1 MADANQQAQ
10 ELAQTMAKLN
20 EEMAL
25 YGRTTVQSEQ
35 ARTDANM
42 KAKYGINNF
51 SAGTAQAAKALE
63 GLGGAAIAGM
73 KAMAEGRKGAAAF
86 NGAMDELAT
95 SAMAAGAALALLAP
109 GGIIIKAFIA
119 ATTAATVGLI
129 KYNQMTLDMVDK
141 LHKGYQGMSKSGAAA
156 SDGMTGLFNDA
167 KKLGLSMGELDGFVS
182 LVAEHSQD
190 FALFAGSV
198 SEGRKQIADMGGAL
212 KSSRTEFF
220 NMGMTT
226 QDVNA
231 GMASFLRLQGRTGQA
246 QKMTTDQLAAGA
258 KAYMLEM
265 DGLAKLTGQNKKDLE
280 DQRMKMLNHSKAA
293 ATLRL
298 MERNG
303 NEKGAKALQSFTN
316 MMGLAGPGVQEG
328 IMAMLNGSL
337 SDPEAQKLFRGSAG
351 EARVVIDMIKNQQI
365 SAVEGAQRLG
375 KALGTVSE
383 GMLEN
388 ASINSAYGDSFTA
401 VAEAQRGRV
410 FSENDLVKQE
420 QKMLADRAKQ
430 IAGADAVVAAQ
441 TQLYNT
447 QIAANETLERMML
460 SNAASAQAFA
470 NKLADASNE
479 AATQLQKLANIVEKL
494 VGKLITSFEKKGE
507 NEKTGVLAGTAVGG
521 ILGNLG
527 GGALG
532 TYIGGALGTAV
543 AGPAGTVIG
552 AALGRTVGQYLG
564 TLLGGAGGY
573 GTGGAVGS
581 MMDSSDRRGVDR
593 RAAGGP
599 VSKSTPYLVGE
610 QGPEIFVPK
619 AAGDIV
625 PNDRL
630 GAGSAIGGNFSAA
643 IDEMFKDVK
652 KQEKIL
658 DVDTIRQKQFS
669 DLQKRYFDTY
679 GGFMKDVIEQVE
691 DNDPTDTTSTIG
703 RMFSG
708 MMGMFGGGG
717 GSGLQMPRAS
727 NIMGMGGGQGLQKTS
742 QTDLA
747 KMGLNIK
754 TGDVQAGGAGISP
767 KLIEMAKAI
776 QGGVPGFGYF
786 SAFNDKFHQEK
797 APSSKHT
804 QGLAA
809 DFTTIREPSVED
821 GKQITNWL
829 KSMGASVA
837 IDEYRNPS
845 ANAVGK
851 GHFHVEIPAF
861 EYGGDIPAGQLGIAG
876 ENGKPEIITGPASV
890 TSNNDI
896 MGAFNAMNGL
906 LAQSVGRLDDLL
918 RAQKDNN
925 DISSKMLRM
934 QT

>member
-42 KAKYGINNF
+42 KAKYGIENF
-51 SAGTAQAAKALE
+51 GAGTAQAAKALE
-63 GLGGAAIAGM
+63 SLGGAALASM
-73 KAMAEGRKGAAAF
+73 KAMAEGKKGANAF
-86 NGAMDELAT
+86 NSALDEMA
-95 SAMAAGAALALLAP
+95 SAVMAAGAALALLVP
-109 GGIIIKAFIA
+109 GGIIFKALTA
-119 ATTAATVGLI
+119 AVTAATVAYI
-129 KYNQMTLDMVDK
+129 KFTQMTLDMVAN
-141 LHKGYQGMSKSGAAA
+141 LSKGFQGLSKSGAAA
-156 SDGMTGLFNDA
+156 ADGMSGLYSDS
-167 KKLGLSMGELDGFVS
+167 KKLGLSMGELDSFVQ
-182 LVAEHSQD
+182 LVAENSKD

-198 SEGRKQIADMGGAL
+198 SDGRKRIAAMGQAIEG
-212 KSSRTEFF
+212 SRVELF
-220 NMGMTT
+220 NLGMTT
-226 QDVNA
+226 QDINA
-231 GMASFLRLQGRTGQA
+231 GMAGYIKLQTRLGQA
-246 QKMTTDQLAAGA
+246 QTMTTQQLATGA
-258 KAYMLEM
+258 LAYLKEQ
-265 DGLAKLTGQNKKDLE
+265 DALTKLTGQSRQEMEQQRERALQKEQFAAKIQELRNNGQKEAAERLLKLNSIYEAAGPQTASAFQASITGNLSNADAQKANLASNGEMLRTSRLVIEGRMSEVEAAQTTGLAIKQTANTIGTTLGQFGAYNNTFGELHEQLKLSQMATGNLVTNYDKILADQKNQMAGTDAMTRANSELINRQIAYNKQMEDLMMTNVPAAQKSV
-280 DQRMKMLNHSKAA
+280 DALARSSMKAA
-293 ATLRL
+293 EYLAQ
-298 MERNG
+298 MSG
-303 NEKGAKALQSFTN
+303 KVAEKGDAELAGGVGV
-316 MMGLAGPGVQEG
+316 GLAGAYAGGKFGAAVGTAIAPG
-328 IMAMLNGSL
+328 I
-337 SDPEAQKLFRGSAG
+337 
-351 EARVVIDMIKNQQI
+351 
-365 SAVEGAQRLG
+365 
-375 KALGTVSE
+375 
-383 GMLEN
+383 
-388 ASINSAYGDSFTA
+388 
-401 VAEAQRGRV
+401 
-410 FSENDLVKQE
+410 
-420 QKMLADRAKQ
+420 
-430 IAGADAVVAAQ
+430 
-441 TQLYNT
+441 
-447 QIAANETLERMML
+447 
-460 SNAASAQAFA
+460 
-470 NKLADASNE
+470 
-479 AATQLQKLANIVEKL
+479 
-494 VGKLITSFEKKGE
+494 
-507 NEKTGVLAGTAVGG
+507 GTAVGAV
-521 ILGNLG
+521 LG
-527 GGALG
+527 GLVGGGLG
-532 TYIGGALGTAV
+532 
-543 AGPAGTVIG
+543 
-552 AALGRTVGQYLG
+552 YLG
-564 TLLGGAGGY
+564 GTELGKKADQASGPEAR
-573 GTGGAVGS
+573 AV
-581 MMDSSDRRGVDR
+581 
-593 RAAGGP
+593 GGP

-610 QGPEIFVPK
+610 KGPEIFVPK

-625 PNDRL
+625 PNNRL
-630 GAGSAIGGNFSAA
+630 GTGAAIGDNFSAA

-717 GSGLQMPRAS
+717 GGGSGLQMPKAS
-727 NIMGMGGGQGLQKTS
+727 NIMRMGGGQGLQTTS

-747 KMGLNIK
+747 RMGLNIK

-809 DFTTIREPSVED
+809 DFTTIREPSPED